1 MEYKCCQAGN
11 IRRCFCG
18 RAPKIADLL
27 KAYTDAFYDKEKRL
41 FKDNV
46 KSEHISVI
54 SNAFALMYGLA
65 PDREAEERMV
75 AFIREKGFT
84 SVMLFG
90 AYPILEG
97 LKRLKKKELLYQF
110 LSDEN
115 AWLRMLRE
123 GATTTFE
130 GWGKDEKWNTSLF
143 HLTLSYAVV
152 FLTDWEHNAFSE
164 Q

>member
-1 MEYKCCQAGN
+1 M
-11 IRRCFCG
+11 
-18 RAPKIADLL
+18 
-27 KAYTDAFYDKEKRL
+27 
-41 FKDNV
+41 

-152 FLTDWEHNAFSE
+152 FLTDWEQNAFSE